1 MVLIIP
7 RTADFALQKVDEV
20 SYVQIWMEA
29 GDIARILLGK
39 ELRLKRGDRALLYVW
54 PFKVDMSAESSHAI
68 PCPLT
73 FSIDQVL

>member
-54 PFKVDMSAESSHAI
+54 PFKVDMSADCSHAI